1 MISESHIVPYAVS
14 ELPAG
19 PWLVFAPHADDETFG
34 MGGTLLRARDAGIV
48 VHLVVM
54 TDGALGGK
62 QNNLVQVRQQE
73 ARAVATQLGLA
84 SCTFLGEADRGLAPD
99 AALSGNIAAL
109 ITQRAPASVFFPG
122 MYEPHPDHRAT
133 ALLVWNALQSLP
145 SAQRPA
151 AVAYEI
157 SVQNPVNCFID
168 ITAQMPGKRA
178 LMALYLS
185 QVSENNYIAIVE
197 AMNRLRTFSLPDQ
210 VEFVEGFYCFTG
222 AEQQLPLLQLLQARV
237 QRLFDH

>member
-84 SCTFLGEADRGLAPD
+84 SCTFLGEADRGLGPD

-185 QVSENNYIAIVE
+185 QVGENNYIAIVE

>member
-62 QNNLVQVRQQE
+62 QNDLVQVRQQE

-84 SCTFLGEADRGLAPD
+84 SCTFLGEADRGLGPD

-133 ALLVWNALQSLP
+133 TLLVWNALQSLP

-185 QVSENNYIAIVE
+185 QVGENNYIAIVE

-210 VEFVEGFYCFTG
+210 VEFVEGFYCFTS